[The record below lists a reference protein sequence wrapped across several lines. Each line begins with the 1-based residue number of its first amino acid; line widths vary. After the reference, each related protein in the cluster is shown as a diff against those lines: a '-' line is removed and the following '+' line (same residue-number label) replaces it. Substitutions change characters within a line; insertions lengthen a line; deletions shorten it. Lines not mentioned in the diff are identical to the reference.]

1 MNDQDNRKLLE
12 KLESEIEQTKPTDE
26 KGRELLRHLREDIRA
41 YLERSG
47 DDQGQPED
55 DSFIENLNNAVDH
68 FEISHPT
75 LTTMLSQMLNIL
87 SNAGI

>member
-12 KLESEIEQTKPTDE
+12 KLESEIEQAKPTDE
-26 KGRELLRHLREDIRA
+26 KGRELLRHLKEDIRT
-41 YLERSG
+41 YRERSG

-55 DSFIENLNNAVDH
+55 SFIENLNDAVEH
-68 FEISHPT
+68 FEITHPR
-75 LTTMLSQMLNIL
+75 LTMMLSQILNTL